1 MANNRAR
8 WLAVGIVVGAIV
20 TATSAGAWTRTVDAG
35 AFDQDIAEAAS
46 RYAVPERLV
55 RAIIRVESG
64 FDHRAVSRR
73 GARGLMQL
81 MPETAAILGV
91 RDCFNPRQNIDGG
104 TRHLQAM
111 LVTFRHDVRL
121 AVAAYNAG
129 EKPVRAFRGV
139 PPYPETREYVAQVL
153 HLYNTSTD
161 RRPPGGGDVRRIVQA
176 DGAVLYTN
184 VRFGHLVSR

>member
-111 LVTFRHDVRL
+111 LVAFRHDVRL

-184 VRFGHLVSR
+184 VRFGHMVSR